1 MLNDQSFLDQ
11 TKLSKWWVLRLLITL
26 KCMDVFLFFW
36 LTIFEVLDNNAKQDW
51 IDFDDLLISRIS
63 L

>member
-1 MLNDQSFLDQ
+1 MLKDQNFLDQ
-11 TKLSKWWVLRLLITL
+11 TKLSKWWALRLLTTL
-26 KCMDVFLFFW
+26 KCIDVFLFFW

-63 L
+63 